1 MDAREY
7 LLQVK
12 YMDRRIKNK
21 LEEIEYWKDQAEN
34 PALAPFEAE
43 KVQSTRNI
51 SKTADLICKYVDLQ
65 QELQQNIEELA
76 AMRKQT
82 IATLEQLPLN
92 EYDVLY
98 KLYIQ
103 YERYY
108 NMQAVADALEKS
120 YSWVTM
126 MHDRALKSL
135 QKLIDERR

>member
-65 QELQQNIEELA
+65 QELQQDIEELA

-120 YSWVTM
+120 YS
-126 MHDRALKSL
+126 
-135 QKLIDERR
+135 

>member
-34 PALAPFEAE
+34 PALAPFDAE

-65 QELQQNIEELA
+65 QELQQDIEELA
-76 AMRKQT
+76 AMRKRT

-120 YSWVTM
+120 YSWVTA
-126 MHDRALKSL
+126 MHGRALKSL

>member
-7 LLQVK
+7 LSQVK
-12 YMDRRIKNK
+12 YMDQRIKNK

-65 QELQQNIEELA
+65 QELQQDIEELA

-126 MHDRALKSL
+126 MHGRALKSL